1 MMLVEYRTNS
11 MSNQLTSKSEEWRRE
26 TDRLKNVSI

>member
-11 MSNQLTSKSEEWRRE
+11 MSNQLTSKSEEWRHVRQI
-26 TDRLKNVSI
+26 D